1 MKMCDIGTR
10 YGTTID
16 NKDLTFEIVE
26 HIATLRYYEDGFMKQ
41 LNLVSWN
48 DTEPVYD
55 IRKWKFDTDTGRP
68 QLMRGVTLNRRELAR
83 LLEACTIVR
92 EV

>member
-1 MKMCDIGTR
+1 MKTCDIGTKYR
-10 YGTTID
+10 VVID
-16 NKDLTFEIVE
+16 GEELTYKIVE

-68 QLMRGVTLNRRELAR
+68 QLMRGITLNKSELAR